1 MVKKYIIKINC
12 TSIIELAYNGKI
24 ISEKNDIPEP
34 ILEDLKKDI
43 LDKIGININKI
54 LIISRTLKERLRT
67 LRLRTLRLRTLQF
80 EYESENE
87 LNREE
92 FVNFIKILKSFNFN
106 PYEEK
111 DDEINENKKKK
122 KFNKNTLRYIELIR
136 ELMKMKNIENPP
148 IFEYIYKTEEEKQQL
163 GHRNKK
169 PNRSKYKTITLY
181 NNK

>member
-1 MVKKYIIKINC
+1 
-12 TSIIELAYNGKI
+12 
-24 ISEKNDIPEP
+24 
-34 ILEDLKKDI
+34 LEDLKKDI
-43 LDKIGININKI
+43 LDKIGININYI
-54 LIISRTLKERLRT
+54 LIICRTLKERLRT
-67 LRLRTLRLRTLQF
+67 ITLKTLQF

-111 DDEINENKKKK
+111 DDEINENKIKK
-122 KFNKNTLRYIELIR
+122 KFNKNTIRYIELRDINENEKHR
-136 ELMKMKNIENPP
+136 EAP
-148 IFEYIYKTEEEKQQL
+148 IFEYIYKTEKEKQL

-169 PNRSKYKTITLY
+169 PNRSKYKTIPLY

>member
-24 ISEKNDIPEP
+24 ISKKKDIPES

-43 LDKIGININKI
+43 LDKIGININYI
-54 LIISRTLKERLRT
+54 LIICRTLKERLRT
-67 LRLRTLRLRTLQF
+67 ITLKTLQF

-111 DDEINENKKKK
+111 NDEINENKIKK
-122 KFNKNTLRYIELIR
+122 KFNNKNTIRYIDLRDIDE
-136 ELMKMKNIENPP
+136 P
-148 IFEYIYKTEEEKQQL
+148 IFEYIYKTEEAMQL
-163 GHRNKK
+163 GSRNKK
-169 PNRSKYKTITLY
+169 PNRSKYKTIQLY